1 MSESASASEAG
12 APGAAT
18 VVLDGSSLTIADLAR
33 VARDPCR
40 MVACDP
46 AALARVERGRR
57 EIEAVAAAYRDGY
70 ERFHRGETAHPP
82 CQDYGV
88 TTGFGEFKDVP
99 VPPDELERLQRNVLL
114 GHAVGVGDNAD
125 PDDPANYFP
134 AEVVRATLVIRLNAF
149 LKGHSGVRVELVRA
163 VEAMV
168 NRGVVP
174 LVPTRGSL
182 GASGDL
188 CPLAHLFAVFL
199 GVGRYYLVTA
209 PGQPARERPWKA
221 AADLAGDLGQ
231 APPQPSYKEG
241 LALCNGA
248 TFSAAM
254 LALAVHDGEAL
265 ANAAD
270 AAAALTLEAV
280 CGCARA
286 FDPKIHRAR
295 GLPGQ
300 RDSAANFRTLL
311 AGSRLLDAAPAVQDV
326 YSLRCAPAVHGA
338 SRDTVAFAR
347 MVAEREINA
356 ATDNPLFFPGEEPWD
371 YAFRA
376 NWPAGYHGDHRRSYS
391 AGNFHGQ
398 PVGMAA
404 DFLAIAV
411 AELADISERRTQ
423 MLLDRHHNRGLPAN
437 LVPRRGLNSGFM
449 IAQYSAAALVSENKV
464 LAHPASVDS
473 IPTSANTEDHVAM
486 AAHAA
491 RKLRTVLA
499 NSQAVLAVELLVAAQ
514 AVEWR
519 VGMGIPPNGTGALGA
534 AAHGPAK
541 PTPKPG
547 AVGKPSPALAD
558 SDGPTA
564 AAAREAW
571 RRADDEAERFHDAT
585 LPERRD
591 AIADRLGIGTRAVY
605 LAVRQSA
612 EPLLADRPLADD
624 VRHLRGAL
632 EDHSLVAAVAAAAT
646 LLPIPALREP
656 TG

>member
-1 MSESASASEAG
+1 MSGAG
-12 APGAAT
+12 PPAVT
-18 VVLDGSSLTIADLAR
+18 LDGSSLTLAELAR
-33 VARDPCR
+33 IARDPGAT
-40 MVACDP
+40 VAC
-46 AALARVERGRR
+46 AGGALARVERCRR
-57 EIEAVAAAYRDGY
+57 EIEAVAAAYRSGY
-70 ERFHRGETAHPP
+70 ERFDRGETAEPP
-82 CQDYGV
+82 VQDYGI

-99 VPPDELERLQRNVLL
+99 VPPGDLERLQCNILL
-114 GHAVGVGDNAD
+114 GHAVGVGESAD
-125 PDDPANYFP
+125 ADDPASYFP

-163 VEAMV
+163 VEAMIH
-168 NRGVVP
+168 RGIVP
-174 LVPTRGSL
+174 LVPTRGSV
-182 GASGDL
+182 GSSGDL

-199 GVGRYYLVTA
+199 GVGRYYVVAA
-209 PGQPARERPWKA
+209 PGDLAPLSRDPRAWRPAA
-221 AADLAGDLGQ
+221 ALAADLGL
-231 APPQPSYKEG
+231 APPQPSVKEG

-248 TFSAAM
+248 TFSAAL

-300 RDSAANFRTLL
+300 CDSAANFRALL
-311 AGSRLLDAAPAVQDV
+311 AGSRLVDAAPAVQDA

-338 SRDTVAFAR
+338 SRDAIGYAR

-356 ATDNPLFFPGEEPWD
+356 ATDNPLFFPADAGDPTGEPAEEPWD
-371 YAFRA
+371 HQFRA
-376 NWPAGYHGDHRRSYS
+376 NWPAGYHGDRRRSYS

-404 DFLAIAV
+404 DFLTIAL

-423 MLLDRHHNRGLPAN
+423 LLLDHHHNRHLPAN

-449 IAQYSAAALVSENKV
+449 LAQYSAASLVSENKV

-486 AAHAA
+486 ATHAA

-499 NSQAVLAVELLVAAQ
+499 NSQAVLAIELLAAAQ

-519 VGMGIPPNGTGALGA
+519 VGMGYGA
-534 AAHGPAK
+534 AAVP
-541 PTPKPG
+541 
-547 AVGKPSPALAD
+547 PSPAEVEERAAGGEAGAL
-558 SDGPTA
+558 
-564 AAAREAW
+564 AAARDAW
-571 RRADDEAERFHDAT
+571 RQADEEAERFAAAT
-585 LPERRD
+585 LPERRET
-591 AIADRLGIGTRAVY
+591 IAARLGIGTRAVY
-605 LAVRQSA
+605 LAVRRAA
-612 EPLLADRPLADD
+612 EPLLEDRPLADD
-624 VRHLRGAL
+624 IGRVRRTL
-632 EDHSLVAAVAAAAT
+632 EDGSLVAAVAASAP
-646 LLPIPALREP
+646 LRPIPTLINS
-656 TG
+656 T